1 MARKIGFGD
10 KSKMTQGRGN
20 VKRYKG
26 QNGVT
31 DVISLVDSKP
41 VLIASHYVEDL
52 NRGFTCAME
61 WDEDKEK
68 YTGKCPL
75 CEEGNKRNERFC
87 LKIVHIL
94 RDKETVGKIR
104 LWQFGGD
111 KYQLLSAID
120 EEYDMDDINL
130 KITCTEEKYQRLNI
144 LPTKSKGKVPV
155 DKESDFDLDKFVST
169 PSYEQVATQ
178 LKEARNGTETEVF
191 EVSDEPAAKKKA
203 DADDS
208 GDSPPKRETAAVA
221 VGSDSKGDS
230 DSDLDISAL
239 LNDDD
244 D

>member
-10 KSKMTQGRGN
+10 KSKMTQGRSN

-52 NRGFTCAME
+52 SRGFTCAME
-61 WDEDKEK
+61 WDEGKEK
-68 YTGKCPL
+68 YVGKCPL

-120 EEYDMDDINL
+120 EEYDMDGINL

-144 LPTKSKGKVPV
+144 LPTKSKGKVPI
-155 DKESDFDLDKFVST
+155 DKESDFDLDKFVAT
-169 PSYEQVATQ
+169 PSYEQVAAQ
-178 LKEARNGTETEVF
+178 LKEARNGTATEVF
-191 EVSDEPAAKKKA
+191 EVSDEPAAKKKSSPG
-203 DADDS
+203 D
-208 GDSPPKRETAAVA
+208 DSPPKREAAAVT
-221 VGSDSKGDS
+221 VGGDSGDS
-230 DSDLDISAL
+230 DDLDISAL